1 MATTKEFHDYVLEQL
16 QKTGNV
22 TTRKMMGEYCVYY
35 NGKMVGDICDN
46 TLLLKPTESAIRLL
60 PDVERSYPYEGAKT
74 LMLVVEELEN
84 TELLTEVFRAMYDEL
99 PAPKKK
105 K

>member
-1 MATTKEFHDYVLEQL
+1 
-16 QKTGNV
+16 
-22 TTRKMMGEYCVYY
+22 MMGEYCAYY

-46 TLLLKPTESAIRLL
+46 TLLLKPTEDAIRL
-60 PDVERSYPYEGAKT
+60 
-74 LMLVVEELEN
+74 
-84 TELLTEVFRAMYDEL
+84 L

>member
-1 MATTKEFHDYVLEQL
+1 
-16 QKTGNV
+16 
-22 TTRKMMGEYCVYY
+22 MMGEYCAYY

-60 PDVERSYPYEGAKT
+60 P
-74 LMLVVEELEN
+74 
-84 TELLTEVFRAMYDEL
+84 
-99 PAPKKK
+99 APKKK

>member
-1 MATTKEFHDYVLEQL
+1 MATTKEFHNYVLEQL

-60 PDVERSYPYEGAKT
+60 PDAERSYPYEGAKT

-84 TELLTEVFRAMYDEL
+84 TELLTEVFQAMYDEL